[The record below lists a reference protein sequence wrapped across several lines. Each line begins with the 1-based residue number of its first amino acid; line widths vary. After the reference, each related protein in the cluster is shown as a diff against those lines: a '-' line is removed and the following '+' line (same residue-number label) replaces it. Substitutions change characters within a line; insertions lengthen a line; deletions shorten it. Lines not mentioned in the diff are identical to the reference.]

1 MDQQE
6 SVSILNNTVSVHT
19 IGPIEVGGESY
30 TLPPGVP
37 VSVPLAFL
45 EKFDG
50 SAVLAHKFKSGD
62 LKFLNK
68 NEEKSALDEAKNL
81 TEILTSSGATIESG
95 SAAGQ

>member
-1 MDQQE
+1 MSQE
-6 SVSILNNTVSVHT
+6 SVLIVNNTVSVHT

-50 SAVLAHKFKSGD
+50 SVVLAHKFKLGE
-62 LKFLNK
+62 LKFLD
-68 NEEKSALDEAKNL
+68 ETEKKTALEEAKSL
-81 TEILTSSGATIESG
+81 TEILTSGASASVESV
-95 SAAGQ
+95 

>member
-1 MDQQE
+1 MEQE
-6 SVSILNNTVSVHT
+6 SVSILNNTVSLHT
-19 IGPIEVGGESY
+19 IGPLEVGGVSY

-50 SAVLAHKFKSGD
+50 SAVLTHKFKVGD

-68 NEEKSALDEAKNL
+68 SEEKSALDEAKNL
-81 TEILTSSGATIESG
+81 TDVLTSSGATVDG
-95 SAAGQ
+95 DAK